1 MRDVFVGRQAI
12 FDRRR
17 KVVGWELL
25 FRNERGVRGDV
36 IDGNFATASTILAAI
51 VEIGLERV
59 AGGEPVFINCTRKF
73 LETRSPFLPP
83 ERCVLE
89 VLEDIELDSSLLS
102 DLDRLRAQ
110 RYTIALDDFVFTPDL
125 APLVERAD
133 IVKVDVRQLG
143 MSAVAQQAE
152 MLRKFRVDLLAEKV
166 ECEEEVEACERLG
179 FTMFQG
185 YYLRRPETLQ
195 GRTIKLGQPS
205 ALLLMGECRNENADI
220 SKITRIISSDVALSY
235 KMLQLANSALFNVRS
250 PVDSIP
256 QAVSVLGLDA
266 LGRWCSL
273 LLLSGFDRCP
283 PSYLQRAVE
292 RGRMCE
298 LLARNTS
305 ANEASAYLTG
315 LLSILESILQ
325 APITQLT
332 PQLPLGNDIKAALE
346 NRSGE
351 LGRLLQAVLSYEA
364 AERAEPL
371 FPLPLLERCFWE
383 ATAYAS
389 ATTAR
394 LGLGTEEW
402 WSAAD

>member
-25 FRNERGVRGDV
+25 FRNETGARGD
-36 IDGNFATASTILAAI
+36 IGDGNHATASTLLAAI

-59 AGGEPVFINCTRKF
+59 AGGEPIFINCPREF
-73 LETRSPFLPP
+73 LETRTQLLPP

-89 VLEDIELDSSLLS
+89 VLEDIEPNAALLNAV
-102 DLDRLRAQ
+102 DRLRAE

-125 APLVERAD
+125 APLVERAH
-133 IVKVDVRQLG
+133 IVKIDVRALG
-143 MSAVAQQAE
+143 MAGVTRQVA
-152 MLRKFRVDLLAEKV
+152 MLRPFGVQLLAEKV
-166 ECEEEVEACERLG
+166 ETEEEVDACGRLG

-195 GRTIKLGQPS
+195 GKTVKLGQSS
-205 ALLLMGECRNENADI
+205 ALLVMAECRNENADL

-235 KMLQLANSALFNVRS
+235 KMLQLANSALFHVRS
-250 PVDSIP
+250 PVESIP

-273 LLLSGFDRCP
+273 LLLSGIDRCP

-298 LLARNTS
+298 LLARTTS
-305 ANEASAYLTG
+305 ANHDSAYLTG
-315 LLSILESILQ
+315 LLSILDSVLQ
-325 APITQLT
+325 SPIAQLT
-332 PQLPLGNDIKAALE
+332 PQLPLGDDIKEALE
-346 NRSGE
+346 HRSGE

-364 AERAEPL
+364 AEPVEL
-371 FPLPLLERCFWE
+371 VFPLPVLERCFWE
-383 ATAYAS
+383 ATAYAR
-389 ATTAR
+389 ATTER
-394 LGLGTEEW
+394 LGLATEG
-402 WSAAD
+402 